1 MADPIRVMV
10 IDDTSHVRTMLR
22 TMLELDGFEVVA
34 EASSG
39 PEAIDQLDGADPD
52 VVVVDFKMPQVD
64 GIETTR
70 MIRELR
76 PDQIVILYTAFL
88 DDELERRAAEAGVTV
103 SLGKVSGLASL
114 ELEIRRHC
122 EKLF

>member
-1 MADPIRVMV
+1 MV

-22 TMLELDGFEVVA
+22 TMLELDGFDVVA
-34 EASSG
+34 EAGSG
-39 PEAIDQLDGADPD
+39 SDALDQLDGVEPD
-52 VVVVDFKMPQVD
+52 VVVVDYKMPQID

-70 MIRELR
+70 MIRERR

-88 DDELERRAAEAGVTV
+88 DDELERRAADAGVTV

>member
-1 MADPIRVMV
+1 MV

-52 VVVVDFKMPQVD
+52 VVVVDYKMPEVD

-122 EKLF
+122 EKMF

>member
-10 IDDTSHVRTMLR
+10 VDDTIHVRTMLR

-34 EASSG
+34 EAGSG
-39 PEAIDQLDGADPD
+39 PEAIDQLTDSAPD
-52 VVVVDFKMPQVD
+52 VVVVDYKMPKVD

-70 MIRELR
+70 MIRELQ

-88 DDELERRAAEAGVTV
+88 DDDLERRAADAGVTV